1 MFLDT
6 QPHDRPP
13 GETNWSHG
21 GHIDLTDSPHLLGT
35 QESYIS
41 LLFKLYVAT
50 WLALASKLR

>member
-6 QPHDRPP
+6 QTHDRPP
-13 GETNWSHG
+13 GDTNWSHG

-50 WLALASKLR
+50 CLLWLLN